1 MFRVN
6 FILATVLALSL
17 GPALSAPAEESM
29 WIDHERGWFWYEV
42 IPEELPEEP
51 IEPPPLPPQ
60 ATAPQPPQPQG
71 PPPLSAE
78 WIREN
83 LEKYQR
89 AAIDNPTPENVA
101 AFLYI
106 QRVMLDKSQRFAEQV
121 KHMVQLDPF
130 LDQGT
135 RRPIASYGGAQ
146 FSKEAM
152 VARQRLLAQI
162 AQQAG
167 IFFFFQSGCGH
178 CDIQAPVLKSLQQR
192 YGFVVFPISMDGQPL
207 KNNDFPEY
215 ALDRGQARRLQV
227 IQTPAMFLGRPQT
240 RNIIPLGQSTLSR
253 DQLEDRILTAA
264 RDVGWITPAEYE
276 STRGFKTEMALDLR
290 PEAFPPNLN
299 EKDLT
304 EYIKK
309 LYEKRSAVER
319 AGGGAAASLPGPK
332 GEEGCG
338 ECGLK

>member
-1 MFRVN
+1 MHRV
-6 FILATVLALSL
+6 ILLYLILLLSL
-17 GPALSAPAEESM
+17 GPPLTGLAQES
-29 WIDHERGWFWYEV
+29 WITDHERGWFWYEP
-42 IPEELPEEP
+42 IPEELPEDLV
-51 IEPPPLPPQ
+51 EPPPAPLPPPQ
-60 ATAPQPPQPQG
+60 ALAPQPPQPQG

-89 AAIDNPTPENVA
+89 AAIDDPTPENVA

-106 QRVMLDKSQRFAEQV
+106 QRVMLDKSQRFSEKV
-121 KHMVQLDPF
+121 KHMVQMDPY

-146 FSKEAM
+146 FSRDVMA
-152 VARQRLLAQI
+152 ARQRLLAQI
-162 AQQAG
+162 ARQAG
-167 IFFFFQSGCGH
+167 VFFFFQSGCGH

-192 YGFVVFPISMDGQPL
+192 YGFIVFPISMDGQPL

-215 ALDRGQARRLQV
+215 ALDRGQARQLQV
-227 IQTPAMFLGRPQT
+227 IQTPAMFLGQPRT

-264 RDVGWITPAEYE
+264 RDAGWITPAEYE
-276 STRGFKTEMALDLR
+276 STRAFKTEMALDLR
-290 PEAFPPNLN
+290 PDAFPRNLK
-299 EKDLT
+299 EKDLI

-309 LYEKRSAVER
+309 MYEQRLAAER
-319 AGGGAAASLPGPK
+319 AGGGSLPGPK
-332 GEEGCG
+332 AEESCG